1 MLVMYVSTG
10 RRPREALAVER
21 VDFQTRERKILYTLP
36 VMTRGQIEDGK
47 PGEPILVNLS
57 FCVKPCCSQQAVAI
71 KARLLSTGAFNAVLV
86 FEKEYSL
93 SCNCFAKCLRPFLF
107 VRKTTDHC
115 HRR

>member
-21 VDFQTRERKILYTLP
+21 VDFQARERKIHI
-36 VMTRGQIEDGK
+36 TRNDEGQIEDGK

-57 FCVKPCCSQQAVAI
+57 SCVKPCCSQQAVAI